1 MTEQNFSLDAFK
13 LLFASPVAL
22 AAMTIVFLLLLGLA
36 TLLTGRLR
44 RQEGAMDAIL
54 QSHAALQGRLASM
67 SEIFGQQQ
75 AELNRALGER
85 LDGMTG
91 RIGSTLHAQAEATH
105 RNLQGLQ
112 ERLALIDAAQNNIQT
127 LARDMAGLQAILANK
142 QTRGAFGQV
151 RMEAIVADALPIG
164 AYAFQATLS
173 NGTRPDCLISM
184 PNGMPSLVIDAKFP
198 LEGWNAHRDA
208 REPERRQFAAQ
219 QFRRDMDVHI
229 RTIAEK
235 YLIPGE
241 TQDNAFLFVPSE
253 AIFADL
259 HESFEPVV
267 QKAQRARVMI
277 VSPSLLMLSVQ
288 MMQAILRDQRMR
300 EQAHVIQAE
309 VAALMQDLGRLDE
322 RVAKLQG
329 HFAQTQKDVDAI
341 ATSSSR
347 ITRRGERIAELD
359 LSPTTALP
367 APDSTT
373 TRETGFVESRTGN
386 LRLKVVDEE

>member
-1 MTEQNFSLDAFK
+1 MAEQYFPADAFHQW
-13 LLFASPVAL
+13 LSSPAIITTS
-22 AAMTIVFLLLLGLA
+22 AFILLLLLA
-36 TLLTGRLR
+36 ALLLLTGRLR
-44 RQEGAMDAIL
+44 RQEGAMEAIL

-151 RMEAIVADALPIG
+151 RMEAIIADALPIG

-173 NGTRPDCLISM
+173 NGTRPDCVITM
-184 PNGMPSLVIDAKFP
+184 PNGLPSLVVDAKFP
-198 LEGWNAHRDA
+198 LEGWNAYRDA

-253 AIFADL
+253 AICAAL

-300 EQAHVIQAE
+300 EQAHLIQAE

-322 RVAKLQG
+322 RVQKLQG
-329 HFAQTQKDVDAI
+329 HFAQTQKDVEAI

-347 ITRRGERIAELD
+347 INRRGEKIAELD
-359 LSPTTALP
+359 LSPAVAIEGKESGP
-367 APDSTT
+367 GK
-373 TRETGFVESRTGN
+373 ETGFAESRTGN
-386 LRLKVVDEE
+386 LRLRVVDEE

>member
-1 MTEQNFSLDAFK
+1 MAEQNFSSDAFHQ
-13 LLFASPVAL
+13 LLASPAAL
-22 AAMTIVFLLLLGLA
+22 ATCAIVFLLLLGLA
-36 TLLTGRLR
+36 LFLTGRLR
-44 RQEGAMDAIL
+44 RQGGAMEAIL

-151 RMEAIVADALPIG
+151 RMEAIIADALPIG

-184 PNGMPSLVIDAKFP
+184 PNGMPSLVVDAKFP
-198 LEGWNAHRDA
+198 LEGWNAYRDA

-300 EQAHVIQAE
+300 EQAHLIQAE

-322 RVAKLQG
+322 RVSKLQG
-329 HFAQTQKDVDAI
+329 HFAQTQKDVEAI

-347 ITRRGERIAELD
+347 ISRRGEKIAELD
-359 LSPTTALP
+359 LAPAAPAEAAETLP
-367 APDSTT
+367 
-373 TRETGFVESRTGN
+373 TRETGFAESRTGN
-386 LRLKVVDEE
+386 LRLRVVDEE